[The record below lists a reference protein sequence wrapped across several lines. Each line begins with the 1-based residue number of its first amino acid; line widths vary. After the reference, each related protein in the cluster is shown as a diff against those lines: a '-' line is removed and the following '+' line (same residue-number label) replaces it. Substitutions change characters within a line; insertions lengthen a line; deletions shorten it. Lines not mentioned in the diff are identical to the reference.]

1 MENPFGFF
9 KRNASAAATDVDAAM
24 SDVGPDELQ
33 IVEQENEQASPV
45 LSADE
50 DNFNLDDML
59 GDLKL
64 ENEGGPESVAGGLD
78 LNLDDGSLDF
88 LKDNGDFD
96 LNLGEEITSV
106 SESEKSPEAENP
118 KPLVSEAVQEVS
130 QPDAMEF
137 SAEENRQET
146 SGSHDEEAF
155 LSPLS
160 DDESDLLADRDGYTD
175 ETPVTAAEERAF
187 EPEVPIA
194 AEEAFFESAAEVQG
208 VSEVATDMETA
219 EISPEEDGN
228 VVDMEPAAL
237 SKDDMLSESE
247 TETKF
252 GVESSVNESTNLD
265 IENTSESGKDVL
277 PDSGEDLSVAASEVI
292 SVETEPPSDTTSVWE
307 AEQEENAAT
316 GVEESDGVNDVSQIK
331 DGVVA
336 AGNDEVIDFTGL
348 DETGIEEIPSG
359 DFSFEAEMP
368 ETFSNPAVSDI
379 ENADTALPADVDA
392 DADIENGEAAESFS
406 EEKYNAE
413 GYEADDVEMPES
425 RIIAG
430 DVVSDEHWEQ
440 NDAPVKEAAA
450 VSETAGD
457 EQNGQLANH
466 LKWFSGSSAD
476 KFFEISKQ
484 SESEQLT
491 GTGEVK
497 AIHVNVGYDTYG
509 WLVEFSNGKIMS
521 LRDVR
526 EFQIRNGH
534 LPDSTGVI
542 VYGNQRF
549 EFSGIER
556 ILIYESVQYFSYG

>member
-64 ENEGGPESVAGGLD
+64 ENEGGPEFVAGGLD

-392 DADIENGEAAESFS
+392 GADIENGDAAESFS

-425 RIIAG
+425 RIIAE

-549 EFSGIER
+549 EFSAIER

>member
-106 SESEKSPEAENP
+106 SGSEKSPEAENP

-130 QPDAMEF
+130 QPDTMKF

-146 SGSHDEEAF
+146 SGGHDEEAF

-175 ETPVTAAEERAF
+175 KTPVTAAEERAF
-187 EPEVPIA
+187 EPEAPIA
-194 AEEAFFESAAEVQG
+194 AEKAFFESAADVQG
-208 VSEVATDMETA
+208 VFEVATNMETA

-292 SVETEPPSDTTSVWE
+292 SVETDPPSDTTSVWE

-316 GVEESDGVNDVSQIK
+316 GVEESDGVNDVSQIE

-440 NDAPVKEAAA
+440 NDVPVKEAAA

-549 EFSGIER
+549 EFSAIER

>member
-146 SGSHDEEAF
+146 SGGHDEEAF

-175 ETPVTAAEERAF
+175 KTPVTAAEERAF
-187 EPEVPIA
+187 EPEAPIA
-194 AEEAFFESAAEVQG
+194 AEEAFFESAADVQG
-208 VSEVATDMETA
+208 VSEAATDMETA

-348 DETGIEEIPSG
+348 DETGIEEIPSE

-425 RIIAG
+425 RIIAE

-549 EFSGIER
+549 EFSAIER

>member
-1 MENPFGFF
+1 M
-9 KRNASAAATDVDAAM
+9 RHASAAATDVDAAM

-106 SESEKSPEAENP
+106 SESEKSPETENP

-130 QPDAMEF
+130 QPDTMKF

-146 SGSHDEEAF
+146 SGGHDEEAF

-175 ETPVTAAEERAF
+175 KTPVTAAEERAF
-187 EPEVPIA
+187 EPEAPIA
-194 AEEAFFESAAEVQG
+194 AEEAFFESAADVQG
-208 VSEVATDMETA
+208 VSEVATNMETA

-392 DADIENGEAAESFS
+392 GADIENGDAAESFS

-440 NDAPVKEAAA
+440 NDAPVKEAVA

-549 EFSGIER
+549 EFSGSDR
-556 ILIYESVQYFSYG
+556 ILIYESGQYFSYG

>member
-33 IVEQENEQASPV
+33 TVEQENEQASPV

-392 DADIENGEAAESFS
+392 GADIENGDAAESFS

-425 RIIAG
+425 RIIAE

-549 EFSGIER
+549 EFSAIER

>member
-392 DADIENGEAAESFS
+392 GADIENGDAAESFS

-425 RIIAG
+425 RIIAE

-484 SESEQLT
+484 SESEQLI

-549 EFSGIER
+549 EFSAIER

>member
-78 LNLDDGSLDF
+78 LNLDDGSLDY

-106 SESEKSPEAENP
+106 SGSEKSPEAENP

-130 QPDAMEF
+130 QPDTMEF

-146 SGSHDEEAF
+146 SGGHDEEAF

-175 ETPVTAAEERAF
+175 EAPVSAAEERAF
-187 EPEVPIA
+187 EPEAPIA

-208 VSEVATDMETA
+208 VSEAATNMETA

-292 SVETEPPSDTTSVWE
+292 SVETEPFSDTTSVWE

-316 GVEESDGVNDVSQIK
+316 GVEESDGVNDVSQIE

-392 DADIENGEAAESFS
+392 GADIENGDAAESFS

-440 NDAPVKEAAA
+440 NDAPVKKAVA

-549 EFSGIER
+549 DFSAIER

>member
-106 SESEKSPEAENP
+106 SGSEKSPEAENP

-392 DADIENGEAAESFS
+392 GADIENGDAAESFS

-425 RIIAG
+425 RIIAE

-549 EFSGIER
+549 EFSAIER

>member
-228 VVDMEPAAL
+228 VVDMESAAL

-392 DADIENGEAAESFS
+392 GADIENGDAAESFS

-425 RIIAG
+425 RIIAE

-549 EFSGIER
+549 EFSAIER

>member
-106 SESEKSPEAENP
+106 SGSEKSPEAENP

-130 QPDAMEF
+130 QPDTMKF

-146 SGSHDEEAF
+146 SGGHDEEAF

-175 ETPVTAAEERAF
+175 KTPVTAAEERAF
-187 EPEVPIA
+187 EPEAPIA
-194 AEEAFFESAAEVQG
+194 AEKAFFESAADVQG
-208 VSEVATDMETA
+208 VFEVATNMETA

-237 SKDDMLSESE
+237 SKDDMLSES
-247 TETKF
+247 ETKF

-292 SVETEPPSDTTSVWE
+292 SVETDPPSDTTSVWE

-316 GVEESDGVNDVSQIK
+316 GVEESDGVNDVSQIE

-348 DETGIEEIPSG
+348 DETGIEEIPSE
-359 DFSFEAEMP
+359 DFSFEAEMS

>member
-50 DNFNLDDML
+50 DNFDLDDML

-64 ENEGGPESVAGGLD
+64 ENESGPESVAGGLD

-106 SESEKSPEAENP
+106 SESEKSPETENP

-130 QPDAMEF
+130 QPDIMEF

-160 DDESDLLADRDGYTD
+160 DDESDLLADRDGYAD
-175 ETPVTAAEERAF
+175 ETPVSAAEERAF

-194 AEEAFFESAAEVQG
+194 AEEAFFESAAGVQG
-208 VSEVATDMETA
+208 VSEAATDMETA
-219 EISPEEDGN
+219 EISPEDDGN

-237 SKDDMLSESE
+237 SEDDMLSEAE

-379 ENADTALPADVDA
+379 ESADTALPADVDA

-484 SESEQLT
+484 SESEQLI

-549 EFSGIER
+549 EFSAIER

>member
-106 SESEKSPEAENP
+106 SESEKSPETENP

-130 QPDAMEF
+130 QPDTMKF

-146 SGSHDEEAF
+146 SGGHDEEAF

-175 ETPVTAAEERAF
+175 KTPVTAAEERAF
-187 EPEVPIA
+187 EPEAPIA
-194 AEEAFFESAAEVQG
+194 AEEAFFESAADVQG
-208 VSEVATDMETA
+208 VFEVATNMETA

-413 GYEADDVEMPES
+413 SYEADDVEMPES

-440 NDAPVKEAAA
+440 NDAPVKETAA

-491 GTGEVK
+491 RTGEVK

-549 EFSGIER
+549 EFSAIER

>member
-24 SDVGPDELQ
+24 SDVGPGELQ

-392 DADIENGEAAESFS
+392 GADIENGDAAESFS

-425 RIIAG
+425 RIIAE

-549 EFSGIER
+549 EFSAIER

>member
-106 SESEKSPEAENP
+106 SESEKSPETENP

-130 QPDAMEF
+130 QPDTMKF

-146 SGSHDEEAF
+146 SGGHDEEAF

-175 ETPVTAAEERAF
+175 KTPVTAAEERAF
-187 EPEVPIA
+187 EPEAPIA
-194 AEEAFFESAAEVQG
+194 AEEAFFESAADVQG
-208 VSEVATDMETA
+208 VSEVATNMETA

-392 DADIENGEAAESFS
+392 GADIENGDAAESFS

-440 NDAPVKEAAA
+440 NDAPVKEAVA

>member
-208 VSEVATDMETA
+208 VSEAATDMETA

-237 SKDDMLSESE
+237 SEDDMLSKAEA
-247 TETKF
+247 ETKF

>member
-194 AEEAFFESAAEVQG
+194 AEEAFFESAADVQG
-208 VSEVATDMETA
+208 VSEAATDMETA

-392 DADIENGEAAESFS
+392 GADIENGDAAESFS

-425 RIIAG
+425 RIIAE

-549 EFSGIER
+549 EFSAIER

>member
-106 SESEKSPEAENP
+106 SESEKSPETENP

-237 SKDDMLSESE
+237 SEDDMLSESE

-292 SVETEPPSDTTSVWE
+292 SVETDPPSDTTSVWE

-316 GVEESDGVNDVSQIK
+316 GVEESDGVNDVSQIE

-359 DFSFEAEMP
+359 DFSFEAEMS

>member
-194 AEEAFFESAAEVQG
+194 AEEAFFESAADVQG
-208 VSEVATDMETA
+208 VSEAATDMETA
-219 EISPEEDGN
+219 EISPEDDGN

-237 SKDDMLSESE
+237 SEDDMLSES
-247 TETKF
+247 ETKF

-392 DADIENGEAAESFS
+392 GADIENGDAAESFS

-425 RIIAG
+425 RIIAE

-549 EFSGIER
+549 EFSAIER

>member
-194 AEEAFFESAAEVQG
+194 AEEAFFESAADVQG
-208 VSEVATDMETA
+208 VSEAATDMETA
-219 EISPEEDGN
+219 EISPEDDGN

-237 SKDDMLSESE
+237 SEDDMLSES
-247 TETKF
+247 ETKF

-392 DADIENGEAAESFS
+392 GADIENGDAAESFS

-425 RIIAG
+425 RIIAE

>member
-392 DADIENGEAAESFS
+392 GADIENGDAAESFS

>member
-307 AEQEENAAT
+307 AEQEENAVT

-392 DADIENGEAAESFS
+392 GADIENGDAAESFS

-425 RIIAG
+425 RIIAE

-549 EFSGIER
+549 EFSAIER

>member
-1 MENPFGFF
+1 
-9 KRNASAAATDVDAAM
+9 M

-392 DADIENGEAAESFS
+392 GADIENGDAAESFS

-425 RIIAG
+425 RIIAE

-549 EFSGIER
+549 EFSAIER

>member
-64 ENEGGPESVAGGLD
+64 ENEGGPEPVAGGLD

-106 SESEKSPEAENP
+106 SGSEKSPEAENP

-130 QPDAMEF
+130 QPDTMKF

-146 SGSHDEEAF
+146 SGGHDEEAF

-175 ETPVTAAEERAF
+175 KTPVTAAEERAF
-187 EPEVPIA
+187 EPEAPIA
-194 AEEAFFESAAEVQG
+194 AEKAFFESAADVQG
-208 VSEVATDMETA
+208 VFEVATNMETA

-237 SKDDMLSESE
+237 SKDDMLSES
-247 TETKF
+247 ETKF

-292 SVETEPPSDTTSVWE
+292 SVETDPPSDTTSVWE

-316 GVEESDGVNDVSQIK
+316 GVEESDGVNDVSQIE

-392 DADIENGEAAESFS
+392 GADIENGDAAESFS

-425 RIIAG
+425 RIIAE

-549 EFSGIER
+549 EFSAIER

>member
-9 KRNASAAATDVDAAM
+9 KKNASAAATDVDAAM

-106 SESEKSPEAENP
+106 SGSEKSPEAENP

-130 QPDAMEF
+130 QPDIMEF

-146 SGSHDEEAF
+146 SGGHDEEAF

-160 DDESDLLADRDGYTD
+160 DDESDLLADRDGYAD
-175 ETPVTAAEERAF
+175 ETPVSAAEERAF

-194 AEEAFFESAAEVQG
+194 AEEAFFESAAGVQG
-208 VSEVATDMETA
+208 VSEAATDMETA
-219 EISPEEDGN
+219 EISPEDDGN

-237 SKDDMLSESE
+237 SEDDMLSEAE

-292 SVETEPPSDTTSVWE
+292 SVETDPPSDTTSVWE
-307 AEQEENAAT
+307 AEQEENAVT
-316 GVEESDGVNDVSQIK
+316 GVEESDGVSDVSQIE

-379 ENADTALPADVDA
+379 ESADTALSADVDA

-440 NDAPVKEAAA
+440 NDAPLKEAVA

-549 EFSGIER
+549 EFSAIER

>member
-9 KRNASAAATDVDAAM
+9 KKNAAAATTDVDAAM

-50 DNFNLDDML
+50 DSFNLDDML

-64 ENEGGPESVAGGLD
+64 ENEGGQENVSGGLD
-78 LNLDDGSLDF
+78 LNFDDGSLDF
-88 LKDNGDFD
+88 LKDSGDFD
-96 LNLGEEITSV
+96 LNLGEEITSGAGN
-106 SESEKSPEAENP
+106 EKNSDAENL
-118 KPLVSEAVQEVS
+118 KPSASEFVQES
-130 QPDAMEF
+130 SLPNSTEF
-137 SAEENRQET
+137 SEGENRQET
-146 SGSHDEEAF
+146 PDGRDEEAF

-175 ETPVTAAEERAF
+175 KTPLPAVEEQGFEHETSVAAK
-187 EPEVPIA
+187 
-194 AEEAFFESAAEVQG
+194 EAFFENTADVQTVPETVTG
-208 VSEVATDMETA
+208 META
-219 EISPEEDGN
+219 EVPPEEEDN
-228 VVDMEPAAL
+228 VLNIGPAAL
-237 SKDDMLSESE
+237 SEDDMLPEAE
-247 TETKF
+247 TETEF
-252 GVESSVNESTNLD
+252 AVESPVNETAD
-265 IENTSESGKDVL
+265 FVIENTSEAGN
-277 PDSGEDLSVAASEVI
+277 GILSDRGDELSEAVSEGI
-292 SVETEPPSDTTSVWE
+292 SVETETPSDATSVWE
-307 AEQEENAAT
+307 AEQEEDGGA
-316 GVEESDGVNDVSQIK
+316 GVEEHGDLNEVSQIE
-331 DGVVA
+331 DGAVA
-336 AGNDEVIDFTGL
+336 AGNDEIVDFSGL

-359 DFSFEAEMP
+359 DFSFGTELP
-368 ETFSNPAVSDI
+368 ETFSNLPVSDA
-379 ENADTALPADVDA
+379 ENADTAVPAGA
-392 DADIENGEAAESFS
+392 DTVNGEAAEVFS

-413 GYEADDVEMPES
+413 SYEADDVEMPES
-425 RIIAG
+425 HIIAA

-440 NDAPVKEAAA
+440 NDTSAEEPAA

-466 LKWFSGSSAD
+466 LKWYSGSSTD

-484 SESEQLT
+484 SESEQLA
-491 GTGEVK
+491 GTSDVK

-549 EFSGIER
+549 EFSAIER

>member
-106 SESEKSPEAENP
+106 SESEKSPETENP

-130 QPDAMEF
+130 QPDTMKF

-146 SGSHDEEAF
+146 SGGHDEEAF

-175 ETPVTAAEERAF
+175 KTPVTAAEERAF
-187 EPEVPIA
+187 EPEAPIA

-208 VSEVATDMETA
+208 VSEAATNMETA

-292 SVETEPPSDTTSVWE
+292 SVETEPFSDTTSVWE

-316 GVEESDGVNDVSQIK
+316 GVEESDGVSDVSQIK

-379 ENADTALPADVDA
+379 ENADTALLADVDA
-392 DADIENGEAAESFS
+392 GADIENGDAAESFS

-425 RIIAG
+425 RIIAE

-440 NDAPVKEAAA
+440 NDTPVKEAVA

-484 SESEQLT
+484 SESEQLI

-549 EFSGIER
+549 EFSAIER

>member
-392 DADIENGEAAESFS
+392 GADIENGDAAESFS

-413 GYEADDVEMPES
+413 GYEVDDVEMPES
-425 RIIAG
+425 RIIAE

-549 EFSGIER
+549 EFSAIER

>member
-64 ENEGGPESVAGGLD
+64 ENEGGTESVAGGLD

-130 QPDAMEF
+130 QPDTMKF

-194 AEEAFFESAAEVQG
+194 AEEAFFESAAGVQG
-208 VSEVATDMETA
+208 VSEAATDMETA
-219 EISPEEDGN
+219 EISPEDDGN

-237 SKDDMLSESE
+237 SEDDMLSEAE

-292 SVETEPPSDTTSVWE
+292 SVETDPPSDTTSVWGT
-307 AEQEENAAT
+307 EQGKNAAT
-316 GVEESDGVNDVSQIK
+316 GVEESDGVNDVSQIE

-359 DFSFEAEMP
+359 DFSFEAEML

>member
-64 ENEGGPESVAGGLD
+64 ENEGGTESVSGGLD

-130 QPDAMEF
+130 QPDTMEF

-146 SGSHDEEAF
+146 SGGHDEEAF

-187 EPEVPIA
+187 EPEAPIA

-208 VSEVATDMETA
+208 VSEAATNMETA

-316 GVEESDGVNDVSQIK
+316 GVEESDGVNDVSQIE

-348 DETGIEEIPSG
+348 DETGIEEIPSE
-359 DFSFEAEMP
+359 DFSFEAEMS

-392 DADIENGEAAESFS
+392 DADIENGEPAESFS

-425 RIIAG
+425 HIIAE

-549 EFSGIER
+549 EFSAIER

>member
-64 ENEGGPESVAGGLD
+64 ENEGGTESVAGGLD

-130 QPDAMEF
+130 QPDTMEF

-146 SGSHDEEAF
+146 SGGHDEEAF

-175 ETPVTAAEERAF
+175 ETPVSAAEERAF
-187 EPEVPIA
+187 EPEAPIA
-194 AEEAFFESAAEVQG
+194 AEEAFFESAADVQG

-292 SVETEPPSDTTSVWE
+292 SVETEPPSDTTFVWE

-316 GVEESDGVNDVSQIK
+316 GVEESDGVNDVSQIE

-425 RIIAG
+425 RIIAE

-549 EFSGIER
+549 DFSAIER

>member
-106 SESEKSPEAENP
+106 SGSEKSPEAENP

-130 QPDAMEF
+130 QPDTMKF

-146 SGSHDEEAF
+146 SGGHDEEAF

-175 ETPVTAAEERAF
+175 KTPVTAAEERAF
-187 EPEVPIA
+187 EPEAPIA
-194 AEEAFFESAAEVQG
+194 AEKAFFESAAEVQG

-392 DADIENGEAAESFS
+392 GADIENGDAAESFS

-425 RIIAG
+425 RIIAE

-549 EFSGIER
+549 EFSAIER

>member
-392 DADIENGEAAESFS
+392 GADIENGDAAESFS

-440 NDAPVKEAAA
+440 NAAPVKEAAA

>member
-237 SKDDMLSESE
+237 SEDDMLSESE

-307 AEQEENAAT
+307 AEQEENAVT

-392 DADIENGEAAESFS
+392 GADIENGDAAESFS

-440 NDAPVKEAAA
+440 NDVPVKEAAA

>member
-106 SESEKSPEAENP
+106 SESEKSPETENP

-130 QPDAMEF
+130 QPDTMKF

-146 SGSHDEEAF
+146 SGGHDEEAF

-187 EPEVPIA
+187 EPEAPIA

-208 VSEVATDMETA
+208 VSEAATDMETA

-237 SKDDMLSESE
+237 SEDDMLSKAEA
-247 TETKF
+247 ETKF

-348 DETGIEEIPSG
+348 DETGIEEIPSE

-379 ENADTALPADVDA
+379 ESADTALPADVDA

-484 SESEQLT
+484 SESEQLI

-549 EFSGIER
+549 EFSAIER

>member
-106 SESEKSPEAENP
+106 SGSEKSPEAENP

-130 QPDAMEF
+130 QPDTMEF

-146 SGSHDEEAF
+146 SGGHDEEAF

-187 EPEVPIA
+187 EPEAPIA

-208 VSEVATDMETA
+208 VSEAATNMETA

-316 GVEESDGVNDVSQIK
+316 GVEESDGVNDVSQIE

-359 DFSFEAEMP
+359 DFSFEAEMS

-392 DADIENGEAAESFS
+392 DADIENGEPAESFS

-425 RIIAG
+425 HIIAE

-549 EFSGIER
+549 EFSAIER

>member
-194 AEEAFFESAAEVQG
+194 AEEAFFESAADVQG
-208 VSEVATDMETA
+208 VSEAATDMETA
-219 EISPEEDGN
+219 EISPEDDGN

-237 SKDDMLSESE
+237 SEDDMLSES
-247 TETKF
+247 ETKF

-316 GVEESDGVNDVSQIK
+316 GVEESDGVNDVSQIE

-392 DADIENGEAAESFS
+392 GADIENGDAAESFS

-425 RIIAG
+425 RIIAE

-549 EFSGIER
+549 EFSAIER